1 MTTGI
6 TDTVTDTNRQLIE
19 RLFAQLAQGNGRA
32 LVDAMDDDF
41 CWTVTG
47 SSAWSGTWR
56 GKQAVRE
63 QLLAPLFAQFEGTY
77 TNTAERVI
85 ADGEHV
91 AVQCRGCVGTK
102 AGQRYDNHYCF
113 VFRVVDGRLKEVVEY
128 LDTALVD
135 AVLQPPPVPPLR

>member
-1 MTTGI
+1 MTSDI
-6 TDTVTDTNRQLIE
+6 TETNRHLIE
-19 RLFAQLAQGNGRA
+19 RIFGQLAQGNGRA
-32 LVDAMDDDF
+32 LVDAMDEDF
-41 CWTVTG
+41 CWTLTG
-47 SSAWSGTWR
+47 SSTWSGTWR

-91 AVQCRGCVGTK
+91 AVLCRGHVGTK
-102 AGQRYDNHYCF
+102 AGRRYDNQYCF

-135 AVLQPPPVPPLR
+135 AVLQPPPVLPLR

>member
-1 MTTGI
+1 MTSDI
-6 TDTVTDTNRQLIE
+6 TETNRQLIE
-19 RLFAQLAQGNGRA
+19 RIFAQLAQGNGRA

-41 CWTVTG
+41 CWTLAG

-91 AVQCRGCVGTK
+91 AVQCRGHVSTK

-135 AVLQPPPVPPLR
+135 AVLQPPPVLPLR

>member
-1 MTTGI
+1 MTSSI
-6 TDTVTDTNRQLIE
+6 TETNRHLIE
-19 RLFAQLAQGNGRA
+19 GIFGQLAQGNGRA

-41 CWTVTG
+41 CWTLTG
-47 SSAWSGTWR
+47 SSTWSGTWR

-85 ADGEHV
+85 ADGEQV
-91 AVQCRGCVGTK
+91 AVLCRGHVGTK
-102 AGQRYDNHYCF
+102 AGRRYDNQYCF

-135 AVLQPPPVPPLR
+135 AVLQPPPVLPLR